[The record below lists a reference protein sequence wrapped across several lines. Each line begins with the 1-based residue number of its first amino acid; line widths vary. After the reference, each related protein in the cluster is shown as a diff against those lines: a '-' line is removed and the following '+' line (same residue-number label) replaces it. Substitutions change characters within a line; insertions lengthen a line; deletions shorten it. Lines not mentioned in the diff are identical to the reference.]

1 MTPSNSSSPRCPRP
15 NDRRISVRG
24 VRREQ
29 PDVRKLAR
37 AIIALALAQAEADA
51 QAQAQVA
58 AVTGEPTNDGAS
70 VEEGPDA
77 A

>member
-1 MTPSNSSSPRCPRP
+1 MTPSNSNSSRRSRP
-15 NDRRISVRG
+15 SDRRISVRG
-24 VRREQ
+24 VRRDQ

-51 QAQAQVA
+51 QAQAVA
-58 AVTGEPTNDGAS
+58 DLSKDERAVP
-70 VEEGPDA
+70 EEGPDA